1 MRQCGFSVSAFSLD
15 LGRMKIARELI
26 DDGYNAETYRST
38 YGSYDFRI
46 RPPSIDALDENPT
59 LLPPKP
65 VHKKAGR
72 PKGKRKRKRSNV
84 IGENNTSSRY
94 NERTS
99 APAGG
104 ATARQEAG
112 ATAEQALSQPN
123 LSQQTYEYVIGLG
136 SRIHPA
142 SESSV

>member
-1 MRQCGFSVSAFSLD
+1 MRQCDFSVAAFILD
-15 LGRMKIARELI
+15 LGRMNIARELI
-26 DDGYNAETYRST
+26 DDGCKAEKYMSA
-38 YGSYDFRI
+38 YGNPDFRI
-46 RPPSIDALDENPT
+46 HPPSIDTLEEDPT

-65 VHKKAGR
+65 VQKKAGH

-104 ATARQEAG
+104 ATAGQEAG
-112 ATAEQALSQPN
+112 TPQDKPHRSQTFLSKPR
-123 LSQQTYEYVIGLG
+123 ST
-136 SRIHPA
+136 
-142 SESSV
+142 